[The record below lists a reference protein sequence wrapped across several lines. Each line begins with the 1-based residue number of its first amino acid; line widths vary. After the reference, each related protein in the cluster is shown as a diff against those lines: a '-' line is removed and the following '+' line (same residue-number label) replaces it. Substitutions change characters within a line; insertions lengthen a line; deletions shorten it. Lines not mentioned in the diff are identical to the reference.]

1 MNRYKQNN
9 NINRKLIAL
18 LIVSSAITACSD
30 SSDRRS
36 ATVEPQPELVLCGG
50 SEANPSRLFLQQLG
64 SDQVIV
70 KWRGN
75 IDGGDDPDRVCFST
89 DMNALEASSETV
101 ATVTAT
107 GHSEARLTGLAPDTT
122 YYYSIG
128 GAGTADAARSFHT
141 SPADNAVPSDGNT
154 RIWIVGD
161 SGVGGEGKT
170 ESIDVRNGFLS
181 YMDASGG
188 EKPDLFLMLGDNAYR
203 EGTDLQHQQAI
214 FEIYPSVLANTPVWP
229 TIGNHEMGTLGISTS
244 SDPNS
249 FTVFQDAE
257 IHGGPDEAPDSPMPY
272 LNIFTLPTAGETGGL
287 ASGTEQYY
295 SFNYA
300 NVHVVSLDSQL
311 TARDKSSRAA
321 MLTWLED
328 DLMSNTSD
336 WTIVIFHHP
345 PYTKGSHDSDTPLG
359 EIDQPIF
366 DMREQFTPVFDAYGV
381 DLVYGGHSHIYER
394 SYYLTGHTGLSDSFD
409 PQLNAELNDAGEPA
423 SGQGDEA
430 YTQISRNGTDDK
442 VVYTVA
448 GNSGK
453 ITFTSNG
460 FPHPAHFF
468 SELTLGSVVID
479 INEDVLEARFV
490 DDKGDV
496 QDSFVITRSGS

>member
-1 MNRYKQNN
+1 
-9 NINRKLIAL
+9 
-18 LIVSSAITACSD
+18 
-30 SSDRRS
+30 
-36 ATVEPQPELVLCGG
+36 
-50 SEANPSRLFLQQLG
+50 
-64 SDQVIV
+64 
-70 KWRGN
+70 
-75 IDGGDDPDRVCFST
+75 
-89 DMNALEASSETV
+89 
-101 ATVTAT
+101 
-107 GHSEARLTGLAPDTT
+107 
-122 YYYSIG
+122 
-128 GAGTADAARSFHT
+128 
-141 SPADNAVPSDGNT
+141 
-154 RIWIVGD
+154 
-161 SGVGGEGKT
+161 
-170 ESIDVRNGFLS
+170 
-181 YMDASGG
+181 
-188 EKPDLFLMLGDNAYR
+188 
-203 EGTDLQHQQAI
+203 
-214 FEIYPSVLANTPVWP
+214 
-229 TIGNHEMGTLGISTS
+229 
-244 SDPNS
+244 
-249 FTVFQDAE
+249 
-257 IHGGPDEAPDSPMPY
+257 
-272 LNIFTLPTAGETGGL
+272 
-287 ASGTEQYY
+287 
-295 SFNYA
+295 
-300 NVHVVSLDSQL
+300 
-311 TARDKSSRAA
+311 